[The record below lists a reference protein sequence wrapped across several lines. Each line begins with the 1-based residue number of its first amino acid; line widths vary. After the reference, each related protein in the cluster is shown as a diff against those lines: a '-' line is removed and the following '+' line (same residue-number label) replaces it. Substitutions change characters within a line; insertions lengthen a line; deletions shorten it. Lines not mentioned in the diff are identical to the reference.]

1 MALSAD
7 TPRTYAGGFDPK
19 FVSLPCTSNVTI
31 YEGSFVGESTTAGTY
46 RALNGAD
53 TFVGIA
59 HEQVINPTSGSKRVK
74 VRTSGVVRMAVTGA
88 SAVTDN
94 GVTVYAT
101 DDGTLSLT
109 STSTS
114 SSFGKVVRW
123 VGTANGGSGST
134 VCDIYF
140 EGVTFRSI

>member
-7 TPRTYAGGFDPK
+7 TPRAYGSGVDPT
-19 FVSLPCTSNVTI
+19 FASLPCTSNVTI

-53 TFVGIA
+53 TFAGIA
-59 HEQVINPTSGSKRVK
+59 HEQVINPTSGAKRVK
-74 VRTSGVVRMAVTGA
+74 VRTKGIVRMAVTGA

-114 SSFGKVVRW
+114 SSFGKVLRW
-123 VGTANGGSGST
+123 VGANNGGSGST
-134 VCDIYF
+134 VCDVYF
-140 EGVTFRSI
+140 EGVTVRSL